1 MAFHAQMYWPIRLW
15 GSDRLDHYALYDYG
29 SCFFWGFFSLYILA
43 FVWCKFA
50 LCFTRK
56 AIFFFFH
63 GGCASKEGEKN
74 ELGLCEE
81 ETINMM
87 RRFNSEK
94 EPLKDT
100 FVCHTVSSLSVL
112 FHHLQRLLSVERSVC
127 VAVKV
132 AVFKCAIQIVVQN
145 GEQRG
150 KILLFVS
157 KGSMLRFSV
166 YCWFFLWM
174 NITKSTRK
182 VDYTGTITYSC
193 VERPQRVELGK
204 TLQGFIH
211 ARPEPQ

>member
-1 MAFHAQMYWPIRLW
+1 MPFMIT
-15 GSDRLDHYALYDYG
+15 ALVFF
-29 SCFFWGFFSLYILA
+29 CFFFPLYIGVCPMQVCAVLYE
-43 FVWCKFA
+43 KSN
-50 LCFTRK
+50 
-56 AIFFFFH
+56 FFFFH

-166 YCWFFLWM
+166 YC
-174 NITKSTRK
+174 
-182 VDYTGTITYSC
+182 
-193 VERPQRVELGK
+193 
-204 TLQGFIH
+204 
-211 ARPEPQ
+211 